1 MYAVEIENYSWKYE
15 GSKFWAL
22 DGINLKVK
30 RGEFIGIIGPSGAG
44 KSTLCLS
51 LNGLIPFRVRGVLK
65 GHVKIFGKPT
75 IESSIYEL
83 SKKVGMVF
91 QDPET
96 QFVTMSVKDE
106 IVFGMENFGVSPDEM
121 RKRLDWSLKTVRL
134 EGTLEKAP
142 TELSGGQK
150 QRVAIA
156 SILVL
161 YPEIFVLDEPT
172 SDLDPI
178 GKAEVFETIAKI
190 REEFNATMI
199 VVEHEIEQISKY
211 ADRLILMNEGKILLD
226 APTDEFFEQL
236 ELIENVGESAPQ
248 VTELFYKMRKK
259 GKYSG
264 KLPLT
269 LEEAYD
275 TAKKVLPKRK
285 VDVPEI
291 IEDNVQSENESKN
304 IVIKTIN
311 LTHVYPDGTVAI
323 KDINL
328 EVYRGDFI
336 AIIGQN
342 GSGKTT
348 LVKHFNGLLYPTS
361 GKVLIEGVDTTSKE
375 IKNLFSKVGY
385 VFQNPDHQLFCH
397 TVWEEVT
404 FAPKNMGLPEDEV
417 ERRGKEALELV
428 GLTRLADEHPFFLGK
443 GQRQRLAVASV
454 LSMKP
459 EILIVD
465 EPMTGQDW
473 KQAFALMELFKKINE
488 KENVTVII
496 ITHNMRLV
504 AEYTKRVIIM
514 AQGRKLY
521 DGPTRKAFLNEDVLS
536 EAFLRPPMITEF
548 GMLLHDEYGIPK
560 NVLSVDEMM
569 KYIEMLYSE

>member
-22 DGINLKVK
+22 NNINLKIK
-30 RGEFIGIIGPSGAG
+30 QGEFVGIIGPSGAG
-44 KSTLCLS
+44 KTTLCLS
-51 LNGLIPFRVRGVLK
+51 LNGLIPFRVYGTLK

-75 IESSIYEL
+75 VESNIYEL

-106 IVFGMENFGVSPDEM
+106 IVFGMENFGVPPDEM
-121 RKRLDWSLKTVRL
+121 RKRLNWVLEKVRL
-134 EGTLEKAP
+134 KGMLDKAP
-142 TELSGGQK
+142 SELSGGQK

-172 SDLDPI
+172 SDLDPV
-178 GKAEVFETIAKI
+178 GKAEVFEIIAKI
-190 REEFNATMI
+190 REDFDATMI

-226 APTDEFFEQL
+226 SPVDEFFEEL
-236 ELIENVGESAPQ
+236 ELIESVGESAPQ
-248 VTELFYKMRKK
+248 VTELFYKMRKF
-259 GKYSG
+259 GTYSG

-269 LEEAYD
+269 LEDACEK
-275 TAKKVLPKRK
+275 AKLTFPQKKINT
-285 VDVPEI
+285 PEI
-291 IEDNVQSENESKN
+291 ISENYEKEKPSEKP
-304 IVIKTIN
+304 ILQAIN
-311 LTHVYPDGTVAI
+311 LTHIYPDGTVAV
-323 KDINL
+323 KNVSVDI
-328 EVYRGDFI
+328 YRGDFI

-348 LVKHFNGLLYPTS
+348 LVKHFNGLLTPTS
-361 GKVLIEGVDTTSKE
+361 GKVLIEGIETTSKQA
-375 IKNLFSKVGY
+375 KNLFSKVGY
-385 VFQNPDHQLFCH
+385 VFQNPDHQLFCK

-404 FAPKNMGLPEDEV
+404 FGPRNMGLPEDEI
-417 ERRGKEALELV
+417 ERRGKEVLKLV
-428 GLTRLADEHPFFLGK
+428 GLTHLADEHPFFLGK

-454 LSMKP
+454 LSLKP

-473 KQAFALMELFKKINE
+473 KQAFELMELFKKLNKEE
-488 KENVTVII
+488 KTTII
-496 ITHNMRLV
+496 VITHNMRIV
-504 AEYTKRVIIM
+504 AEYAQRVIIM
-514 AQGRKLY
+514 TQGMKLY
-521 DGPTRKAFLNEDVLS
+521 DGPVRKVFIEDPILEKAFLK
-536 EAFLRPPMITEF
+536 PPMITQFAKKLHPEYGF
-548 GMLLHDEYGIPK
+548 PKNILSVNEMLLYIK
-560 NVLSVDEMM
+560 KLLS
-569 KYIEMLYSE
+569 

>member
-22 DGINLKVK
+22 DGINLKIK
-30 RGEFIGIIGPSGAG
+30 KGEFVGIIGPSGAG

-51 LNGLIPFRVRGVLK
+51 LNGLIPFRVRGTLK
-65 GHVKIFGKPT
+65 GRVKIFGEPT
-75 IESSIYEL
+75 LKSNIYDL
-83 SKKVGMVF
+83 SRKVGMVF

-106 IVFGMENFGVSPDEM
+106 IVFGMENFGIPPDEM
-121 RKRLDWSLKTVRL
+121 RKRLKWVLDTVRL
-134 EGTLEKAP
+134 EGTLDKAP

-156 SILVL
+156 SVLVL

-178 GKAEVFETIAKI
+178 GKVEVFETIARI
-190 REEFNATMI
+190 RDEFNTTMI

-211 ADRLILMNEGKILLD
+211 ADRLILMDQGKILLD
-226 APTDEFFEQL
+226 APVDEFFESL
-236 ELIENVGESAPQ
+236 DLITSSGESPPQ
-248 VTELFYKMRKK
+248 VTEYFYKLRKK
-259 GKYSG
+259 KYYEG

-269 LEEAYD
+269 LENAVEIAKRTFPKKKINAPELIRDDQFNMEKDETPVLEA
-275 TAKKVLPKRK
+275 
-285 VDVPEI
+285 
-291 IEDNVQSENESKN
+291 
-304 IVIKTIN
+304 IN
-311 LTHVYPDGTVAI
+311 LTHVYPDGTVAV
-323 KDINL
+323 KNVNL
-328 EVYRGDFI
+328 KVYRGDML

-348 LVKHFNGLLYPTS
+348 LVKHFNGLLTPTS
-361 GKVLIEGVDTTSKE
+361 GKVFIEGVDTQSDE
-375 IKNLFSKVGY
+375 VINLFSKVGY
-385 VFQNPDHQLFCH
+385 VFQNPDHQLFCR

-404 FAPKNMGLPEDEV
+404 FGPRNMGLPEDEI
-417 ERRGKEALELV
+417 ERRGNEVLKLIGLEKYK
-428 GLTRLADEHPFFLGK
+428 DEHPFFLGK

-473 KQAFALMELFKKINE
+473 RQAFALMELFKKINE
-488 KENVTVII
+488 ETKTTVII

-504 AEYTKRVIIM
+504 AEYTKRVVIM
-514 AQGRKLY
+514 AQGRKLF
-521 DGPTRKAFLNEDVLS
+521 DGSVREAFMREDILKQAFLK
-536 EAFLRPPMITEF
+536 PPMITSFATE
-548 GMLLHDEYGIPK
+548 LHDTFGFPK
-560 NVLSVDEMM
+560 NILSVDEMISYTE
-569 KYIEMLYSE
+569 KLFE

>member
-22 DGINLKVK
+22 DGINLKIK
-30 RGEFIGIIGPSGAG
+30 KGEFVGIIGPSGAG

-51 LNGLIPFRVRGVLK
+51 LNGLIPFRVRGTLK
-65 GHVKIFGKPT
+65 GRVKIFGEPT
-75 IESSIYEL
+75 LKSNIYDL
-83 SKKVGMVF
+83 SRKVGMVF

-106 IVFGMENFGVSPDEM
+106 IVFGMENFGIPPDEM
-121 RKRLDWSLKTVRL
+121 RKRLKWVLDTVRL
-134 EGTLEKAP
+134 EGTLDKAP

-156 SILVL
+156 SVLVL

-178 GKAEVFETIAKI
+178 GKVEVFETIARI
-190 REEFNATMI
+190 RDEFNTTMI

-211 ADRLILMNEGKILLD
+211 ADRLILMDQGKILLD
-226 APTDEFFEQL
+226 APVDEFFESL
-236 ELIENVGESAPQ
+236 DLITSSGESPPQ
-248 VTELFYKMRKK
+248 VTEYFYKLRKK
-259 GKYSG
+259 KYYEG

-269 LEEAYD
+269 LENAVEIAKRTFPKKKINAPELIRDDQFNMEKDETPVLEA
-275 TAKKVLPKRK
+275 
-285 VDVPEI
+285 
-291 IEDNVQSENESKN
+291 
-304 IVIKTIN
+304 IN
-311 LTHVYPDGTVAI
+311 LTHVYPDGTVAV
-323 KDINL
+323 KNVNL
-328 EVYRGDFI
+328 KVYRGDML

-348 LVKHFNGLLYPTS
+348 LVKHFNGLLTPTS
-361 GKVLIEGVDTTSKE
+361 GKVFIEGVDTQSDE
-375 IKNLFSKVGY
+375 VINLFSKVGY
-385 VFQNPDHQLFCH
+385 VFQNPDHQLFCR

-404 FAPKNMGLPEDEV
+404 FGPRNMGLPEDEI
-417 ERRGKEALELV
+417 ERRGNEVLKLIGLEKYK
-428 GLTRLADEHPFFLGK
+428 DEHPFFLGK

-473 KQAFALMELFKKINE
+473 RQAFALMELFKKVNE
-488 KENVTVII
+488 ETKTTVII

-504 AEYTKRVIIM
+504 AEYTKRVVIM
-514 AQGRKLY
+514 AQGRKLF
-521 DGPTRKAFLNEDVLS
+521 DGSVREAFMREDILKQAFLK
-536 EAFLRPPMITEF
+536 PPMITSFATE
-548 GMLLHDEYGIPK
+548 LHDTFGFPK
-560 NVLSVDEMM
+560 NILSVDEMISYTE
-569 KYIEMLYSE
+569 KLFE